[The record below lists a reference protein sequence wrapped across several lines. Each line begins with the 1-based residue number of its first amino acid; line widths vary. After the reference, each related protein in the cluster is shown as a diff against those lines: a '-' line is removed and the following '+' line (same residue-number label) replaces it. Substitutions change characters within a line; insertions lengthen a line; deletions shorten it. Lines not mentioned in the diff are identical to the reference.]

1 MNESME
7 RENTKC
13 TEKIQIGWVKHI
25 DFIILDLLCV
35 QLAFYISYVLRQGDW
50 NPYVNPLYRNMAVFV
65 ELADLLIIFIFEF
78 YKNVLKRGYYKE
90 FVESIKQALMLL
102 LVSSLYLVEVQDGN
116 DYSRVALFRMVGIYA
131 ATTYIVRLLWK
142 QILKHRMKN
151 GEEVS
156 LVIVT
161 SQKIARDV
169 VRNIKEK
176 NYNMYKIT
184 GVIVLDRDM
193 YGTIIGGV
201 PVVANAD
208 NAAEYLLQN
217 WVDEVFF
224 NVDRSVAYPK
234 ELIDRCSEMGLT
246 IHMNLAQISDSTLGK
261 ESIGK
266 VGGYTVLTSSINVM
280 TMRQAFMKRT
290 IDIMAGIV
298 GCIATVIIFIFIAPI
313 IYIKSPGPIFF
324 AQERIGQNGKPLDII
339 SSVVCIWMQKSEKRE
354 LMKENKMSSNLMF
367 KMDFDP
373 RIIGNKILPDGTKKT
388 GIGQFIRSTSL
399 DEFPQFW
406 NVLKGDLSVV
416 GFRPCLQSE
425 FSEYSFH
432 HRSRISMKPGIT
444 GMWQVSGRSDITD
457 FEEVVRLDTEYI
469 RNWSMGLDLRILFK
483 TVSTVLHRD
492 GSV

>member
-1 MNESME
+1 MFRKNSS
-7 RENTKC
+7 
-13 TEKIQIGWVKHI
+13 GWFKHI

-50 NPYVNPLYRNMAVFV
+50 NPYVIPLYLNMAIFV
-65 ELADLLIIFIFEF
+65 ELADLLNIFMFEF
-78 YKNVLKRGYYKE
+78 YKNILKRGYYKE
-90 FVESIKQALMLL
+90 FAASIKQALMLL
-102 LVSSLYLVEVQDGN
+102 LMSSLYLITVQDGN
-116 DYSRVALFRMVGIYA
+116 DYSRIALFSMVGIYA
-131 ATTYIVRLLWK
+131 VITYIVRLLWK
-142 QILKHRMKN
+142 QFLQHCMKN

-161 SQKIARDV
+161 SQKIVKDV
-169 VRNIKEK
+169 IRNIKEK

-193 YGTIIGGV
+193 YGTIISGV

-234 ELIDRCSEMGLT
+234 ELVDRCSEMGLT
-246 IHMNLAQISDSTLGK
+246 VHTNLAQISDSKK

-266 VGGYTVLTSSINVM
+266 VGDYTVITSSMNVM

-290 IDIMAGIV
+290 IDILAGVV
-298 GCIATVIIFIFIAPI
+298 GCIATAIIFIFIAPI

-324 AQERIGQNGKPLDII
+324 AQERIGQNGKPFKMYKFRSMYLDAEER
-339 SSVVCIWMQKSEKRE
+339 KAK
-354 LMKENKMSSNLMF
+354 LMKENKMSNNLMF

-388 GIGQFIRSTSL
+388 GIGQFIRATSL

-416 GFRPCLQSE
+416 GFRPCLRSE
-425 FSEYSFH
+425 FEEYSFH

-469 RNWSMGLDLRILFK
+469 KNWSMGLDFKILLK
-483 TVSTVLHRD
+483 TVKIVIHRD